1 MTGLENSLMQEEE
14 NYYQILSVPSTAT
27 LIEIRNAFEEKLEEA
42 HLEDISAYSLLPEV
56 ETEEKLLQYTQAFV
70 AGKVVSAKVLLRET
84 WGFCWLKKV
93 IT

>member
-42 HLEDISAYSLLPEV
+42 YKILDQAAAILLKEV
-56 ETEEKLLQYTQAFV
+56 YVNMEM
-70 AGKVVSAKVLLRET
+70 G
-84 WGFCWLKKV
+84 LKNWTPDCANHENRLW
-93 IT
+93 I